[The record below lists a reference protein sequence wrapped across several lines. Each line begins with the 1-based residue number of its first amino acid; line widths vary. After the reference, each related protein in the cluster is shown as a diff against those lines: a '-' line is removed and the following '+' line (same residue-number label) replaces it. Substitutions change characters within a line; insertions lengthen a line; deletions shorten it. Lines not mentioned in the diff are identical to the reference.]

1 MGTGR
6 DLVLLHSLLADRSA
20 FERAAL
26 RLARKR
32 RVWLVNLPGYGGSS
46 ALDGDSI
53 EDYADHIA
61 ALLDVLEIGHD
72 TDILGN
78 GFGGFI
84 AVALAA
90 RHGKRIGRLVAAP
103 ALRSFPEPAKQP
115 FYRLANL
122 ASTQGMQAVLE
133 LAVGRM
139 FSQAFARRHPEIV
152 AQRRRALETADPHCF
167 RTACFALAKLDS
179 SAVLGNIQNPTL
191 VMVGAE
197 DATTPPEL
205 AQQLAVNISGARFQ
219 QLPGCGHCPQIEDPT
234 GFADVVKQFLN

>member
-32 RVWLVNLPGYGGSS
+32 RVWLVNLPGYGSSS
-46 ALDGDSI
+46 ALEGDSI
-53 EDYADHIA
+53 EDYADHVA
-61 ALLDVLEIGHD
+61 ALLDALEIGHD
-72 TDILGN
+72 TDVLGN

-90 RHGKRIGRLVAAP
+90 RHSKRIARLVAAP

-115 FYRLANL
+115 FYRLADL
-122 ASTQGMQAVLE
+122 AATKGMQAVLD
-133 LAVGRM
+133 LAAGRM
-139 FSQAFARRHPEIV
+139 FSQAFALRHPDIV
-152 AQRRRALETADPHCF
+152 AQRKRALEKADPHCF

-179 SAVLGNIQNPTL
+179 SAVLGQIQNPTL

-197 DATTPPEL
+197 DATTPPAL
-205 AQQLAVNISGARFQ
+205 AQQLADNISGARFQ

-234 GFADVVKQFLN
+234 GFADVVKGFLN

>member
-46 ALDGDSI
+46 AIDADSV
-53 EDYADHIA
+53 EQYADHIA
-61 ALLDVLEIGHD
+61 ALLDVLELRQPD
-72 TDILGN
+72 VLGN

-90 RHGKRIGRLVAAP
+90 RHGTRIARLVAAP
-103 ALRSFPEPAKQP
+103 ALSTFPEPAKQP
-115 FYRLANL
+115 FYRLADL
-122 ASTQGMQAVLE
+122 ASSQGMYAVLDV
-133 LAVGRM
+133 ATGRL
-139 FSQAFARRHPEIV
+139 FSQAFARQHPELV
-152 AQRRRALETADPHCF
+152 AQRRRALEKADPQCF
-167 RTACFALAKLDS
+167 RTACLALAKLDS
-179 SAVLGNIQNPTL
+179 SAVLGHIRNPTL

-197 DATTPPEL
+197 DATTPPPL
-205 AQQLAVNISGARFQ
+205 ARQLAANISGALFQ
-219 QLPGCGHCPQIEDPT
+219 QLPDCGHCPQIEDPR
-234 GFADVVKQFLN
+234 GFAAAVGEFLD